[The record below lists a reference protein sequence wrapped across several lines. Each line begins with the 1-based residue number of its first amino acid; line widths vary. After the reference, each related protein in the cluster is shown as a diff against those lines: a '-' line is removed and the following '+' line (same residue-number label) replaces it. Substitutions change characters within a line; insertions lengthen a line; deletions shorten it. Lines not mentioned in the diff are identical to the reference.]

1 MRLPGFS
8 RANFW
13 MLWMCHR
20 IPFLWYSIFLFFCLE
35 EQKKEHLDESN
46 FCHSY
51 GNYFETTV
59 LKVTWYQFF
68 KDLSSQL
75 PGTLSRYFK
84 DTIQLMILETWISIR
99 ANYFLSIKPIWHGSG
114 GFLAS
119 LYQLNHNK
127 FFLNRFSQLGFI
139 LFS

>member
-1 MRLPGFS
+1 
-8 RANFW
+8 
-13 MLWMCHR
+13 MCQR

-35 EQKKEHLDESN
+35 ERKKEHLHESN

-75 PGTLSRYFK
+75 RGTLSRYFK
-84 DTIQLMILETWISIR
+84 DTIQLMILETWISMR
-99 ANYFLSIKPIWHGSG
+99 ANYFLSIKPI
-114 GFLAS
+114 
-119 LYQLNHNK
+119 
-127 FFLNRFSQLGFI
+127 
-139 LFS
+139 